1 MKTIFTSL
9 DVAAAVLEL
18 QQLVG
23 MRVIQVYDV
32 DSKTYLFKLH
42 RGEEKCVLLMESG
55 ARFHTTSFDW
65 PKNVS
70 PSGFTMKL
78 RKHVKNKRVDSIQQ
92 LGTDRIVI
100 VKFGSGEATY
110 NVVLELF
117 NRGNILLAD
126 HSLTILNVL
135 RPHTEGDRFKF
146 AVKETY
152 PVDRA
157 RTADDNLKAD
167 KLKDILFPTDEE
179 SKKKISGQKLHKALL
194 PFVDYGTHLLEH
206 ALIDAGF
213 SKNTKLGSEFKE
225 DDLEALASS
234 LEKADG
240 IFKNVATVVNKGFII
255 TKREKRVDQED
266 LVTYLEFHPFLFKHL
281 ENGSYIET
289 DSFNAAVDEF
299 FSKLE
304 SQKIELKA
312 LNLEKEA
319 MNKVDKIKE
328 NQKSRMVELASKQ
341 EVDRKKAELIMC
353 NCDIVEHAL
362 NAVRMLI
369 VSQMSWASIGEAIKE
384 AQNLDDPVAKMVKKL
399 NLEINHITLSLTDPY
414 DEGEAPPTLVDVNLD
429 LSAHANAKLY
439 YDNKKNAALKEK
451 KTLESQ
457 GKAIKSAEK
466 KAKQTLKEIHTM
478 TAITKA
484 RKTCWFEKF
493 LWFISSEN
501 YLVIGGR
508 DVQQN
513 ELIVKRYMTQGD
525 IYVHADLH
533 GASSIVIK
541 NPSGK
546 PVPPKTLSEAGTMAV
561 SYSAGWQV
569 NVLCPAWWVYHHQVS
584 KTAPAGEYLTPGSFM
599 IRGTKN
605 YLAPTQLAL
614 GFGFLFRLEESSV
627 DRHKGERCVRNSD
640 ETDMQIKAE
649 DEKESEELV
658 ISDGEDEPE
667 VKTPDKLDALP
678 EIEEDD
684 GGGQSED
691 IVYPDTELDLK
702 PLVIKEHQE
711 HESQIARVTP
721 NVLPAKIA
729 NSSKL
734 RNKNQKN
741 ETEVQKSEEESDEE
755 DGLPQKPGQQQS
767 QLKRGQKSKLKK
779 IKGKYK
785 DQDDEDKQLRMAIL
799 QSAGERKEPKRAK
812 KKGKGD
818 PNASNKGSN
827 QPKPKKPMVKLQ
839 QPAVAAGDV
848 AEDDA
853 DQDQEVQVTADVD
866 IVNYFTGQPHPEDEL
881 LYALPVVAPYNTLL
895 SYKFKVKMLPGTA
908 KRSKAAHAAV
918 LTFTRGK
925 EVSQHEK
932 DLMKNV
938 DDHLLVRNFPGKV
951 KMVTNVQKKK

>member
-1 MKTIFTSL
+1 MKTVFTSL
-9 DVAAAVLEL
+9 DVAAVVLEL
-18 QQLVG
+18 QQVVG
-23 MRVIQVYDV
+23 MRVNQVYDV

-55 ARFHTTSFDW
+55 ARFHTTNFDW

-78 RKHVKNKRVDSIQQ
+78 RKHIKNKRIDSIQQ
-92 LGTDRIVI
+92 LGTDRIVV

-110 NVVLELF
+110 NVILELF

-126 HSLTILNVL
+126 HSLMILNVL

-152 PVDRA
+152 PADRA
-157 RTADDNLKAD
+157 RTADDVLTVE
-167 KLKDILFPTDEE
+167 KLREILFPTNEDA
-179 SKKKISGQKLHKALL
+179 KKKQSGQKLHKSLL
-194 PFVDYGTHLLEH
+194 PFVDYGSHLLEH
-206 ALIDAGF
+206 ALIKSGF
-213 SKNTKLGSEFKE
+213 TKNSKIGSDFGEDKLEQLANSLSE
-225 DDLEALASS
+225 
-234 LEKADG
+234 ADE
-240 IFKNVATVVNKGFII
+240 IFKKVATVTNKGYII
-255 TKREKRVDQED
+255 TKHEKRVDQEE
-266 LVTYLEFHPFLFKHL
+266 LVAYLEFHPVLFKHL
-281 ENGSYIET
+281 ESGTYIET
-289 DSFNAAVDEF
+289 ENFNAAVDEF

-312 LNLEKEA
+312 LNMEKEA
-319 MNKVDKIKE
+319 MNKVDKIRE
-328 NQKSRMVELASKQ
+328 NQKGRMIELASKQ

-353 NCDIVEHAL
+353 NSEVVEQAI
-362 NAVRMLI
+362 NAVRVLI
-369 VSQMSWASIGEAIKE
+369 VSQMSWDAIGEAIKE
-384 AQNLDDPVAKMVKKL
+384 AQSLNDPVANIIKKL
-399 NLEINHITLSLTDPY
+399 RLEVNHITLSLSDPY
-414 DEGEAPPTLVDVNLD
+414 EEEDVEPTQIDVNLD

-525 IYVHADLH
+525 VYVHADLH
-533 GASSIVIK
+533 GASSVVIK

-546 PVPPKTLSEAGTMAV
+546 PIPPKTLSEAGTMAV
-561 SYSAGWQV
+561 SYSAGWSV
-569 NVLCPAWWVYHHQVS
+569 NVLCPAWWVHHHQVS

-614 GFGFLFRLEESSV
+614 GFGFLFRLEESSLE
-627 DRHKGERCVRNSD
+627 RHKGERCVRNTED
-640 ETDMQIKAE
+640 IEQQIQNE
-649 DEKESEELV
+649 NEKESEELV
-658 ISDGEDEPE
+658 ISDGDDDQEPTDA
-667 VKTPDKLDALP
+667 VDKMDTVP
-678 EIEEDD
+678 EEEDD
-684 GGGQSED
+684 QN
-691 IVYPDTELDLK
+691 YPDTELHLNPISIQDQFK
-702 PLVIKEHQE
+702 
-711 HESQIARVTP
+711 HETQLARVTP
-721 NVLPAKIA
+721 EVLSQEVA
-729 NSSKL
+729 NLKVK
-734 RNKNQKN
+734 NKNQKN
-741 ETEVQKSEEESDEE
+741 KKEVESADESEDE
-755 DGLPQKPGQQQS
+755 DSKPQKTGVQQQM
-767 QLKRGQKSKLKK
+767 KRGQRSKLKK

-785 DQDDEDKQLRMAIL
+785 DQDEEEKQLRMAIL
-799 QSAGERKEPKRAK
+799 QSAGEKKEPKRGK
-812 KKGKGD
+812 KK
-818 PNASNKGSN
+818 NKEDQKSSKPGN
-827 QPKPKKPMVKLQ
+827 QPKQK
-839 QPAVAAGDV
+839 QPPRPQVSANRDV
-848 AEDDA
+848 DD
-853 DQDQEVQVTADVD
+853 DQEEQEVQVAADVD
-866 IVNYFTGQPHPEDEL
+866 VVNYFTGQPHPDDEL

-895 SYKFKVKMLPGTA
+895 SYKFKLKMLPGTA
-908 KRSKAAHAAV
+908 KRGKAAHAAV
-918 LTFTRGK
+918 LSFTRGK
-925 EVSQHEK
+925 DISQHEK

-938 DDHLLVRNFPGKV
+938 DDHLLTRNFPGKV